1 MIMKTVM
8 ITGASAGIGAAC
20 ARKFAEAGYRLVL
33 FARRTQKLSA
43 LVADLALNYG
53 VEVFGTTMDVRDR
66 NQVKQ
71 VLSNLP
77 APFDAPDI
85 LINNAGLAS
94 GLDPVQEGDI
104 NDWEV
109 MIDTNIKGLLY
120 VTREISPRM
129 VKRGSGHI
137 INIGSVAGKEVYPSG
152 NVYCASKYAVDALT
166 KGMRIDLLPHGIRV
180 SQISPGMVET
190 EFSAVRFHGDQ
201 QRAAQVYAGYAPLI
215 AEDIADAVYYMAT
228 LPERVCINDLW
239 IMPTTQA
246 NSYLKVKK

>member
-43 LVADLALNYG
+43 LVANLAMDYE
-53 VEVFGTTMDVRDR
+53 VEVFGATLDVRDR
-66 NQVKQ
+66 KQVKQ
-71 VLSNLP
+71 VLSELP
-77 APFDAPDI
+77 PPFDAPDI

-94 GLDPVQEGDI
+94 GLDPVQAGDI
-104 NDWEV
+104 NDWEA

-129 VKRGSGHI
+129 VARGSGHI
-137 INIGSVAGKEVYPSG
+137 INIGSVAGKEVYPNG

-201 QRAAQVYAGYAPLI
+201 QRAAEVYAGYAPLK

-228 LPERVCINDLW
+228 LPKRVCINDLW
-239 IMPTTQA
+239 IMPTSQA